1 LNKGKNMRQFLVAF
15 LFVYASASPVF
26 AVTTCTVDQKQSCDS
41 GVGCQPTKN
50 SIVVRIDWNQGSYS
64 RCDAK
69 GCDDL
74 SMKTSSTGDLIN
86 IEVPEHAMLAKISK
100 NTSSFIEVAT
110 IMETVLVSFGRCQTQ

>member
-1 LNKGKNMRQFLVAF
+1 LNKGKNMYQFLFAF
-15 LFVYASASPVF
+15 LLVYAWASPAF

-41 GVGCQPTKN
+41 SVGCQAIKN

-74 SMKTSSTGDLIN
+74 SMKTSSSGDFIN
-86 IEVPEHAMLAKISK
+86 IEVPEHGMLAKISK
-100 NTSSFIEVAT
+100 STSSFVEVAT
-110 IMETVLVSFGRCQTQ
+110 IMETVLVSFGRCLTQ